1 MSDLATTSAAEVST
15 QPSPIAQAALAVFS
29 PLEKDME
36 TLATLHRNVVFDM
49 STPKGF
55 KAAKDARLELRESGR
70 FAIQRLR
77 DKTKDQLND
86 CKKVIDGEAARLI
99 AIVEPVETFVDE
111 QIKVHEKKLADEKAE
126 RDRIEA
132 ERKQKHTDAIAVIES
147 YVAKAAGLP
156 IARIEA
162 GLEYVRNINVGAD
175 VFEEF
180 SVRAAAQKDAT
191 IRALEKMVSDARE
204 RAAAEAQRLENER
217 LRAQL
222 AELQSKQTPAPAATV
237 APQEQV
243 TEPEPAPARPA
254 PSTVSYSTSR
264 VTRATD
270 PAPAP
275 APVRQFEAGA
285 IAANE
290 STGAGAPTLRIGDIA
305 ARLGFTLTAEQ
316 LRSLG
321 IEPAARERGA
331 TLYHVHQFKTICD
344 AVVAR
349 ATQAKEAHELRLAA

>member
-15 QPSPIAQAALAVFS
+15 QPTSIAQAALAVFS
-29 PLEKDME
+29 PLESDME
-36 TLATLHRNVVFDM
+36 ALATRHRNVVFDM

-156 IARIEA
+156 IERIEA

-180 SVRAAAQKDAT
+180 AVRAAAQKDAT
-191 IRALEKMVSDARE
+191 IRALEKMIADTRE

-222 AELQSKQTPAPAATV
+222 AELQRKQAPAPAAAV
-237 APQEQV
+237 EPQEQV
-243 TEPEPAPARPA
+243 AEPEPAAARPA
-254 PSTVSYSTSR
+254 PSAVSYSTSR

-275 APVRQFEAGA
+275 VRHFEAGA
-285 IAANE
+285 TAANE

-316 LRSLG
+316 LRALG

-331 TLYHVHQFKTICD
+331 TLYHEHQFADICD
-344 AVVAR
+344 ALIHR
-349 ATQAKEAHELRLAA
+349 AAEAKAEHAQRLAA